1 MNPNLRCLA
10 KACAQQ
16 NISFETYHHTA
27 NVALVGGRHL
37 FVNWSVPLLSHSVAR
52 LCTDK
57 EYAYTFFRNMVRMP
71 ITSGF
76 LDVAVDDIYSE
87 YLREDTSNKIIE
99 KILNDF
105 TLPVIVKRN
114 SGSHG
119 SNVYLCRTQP
129 DIERALRAIFN
140 RSSSEYDYVA
150 LVQEYIDAHIERR
163 VILLDGKVSF
173 AYRKDITDAVFKG
186 NLSPLHWENA
196 KGVLCS
202 REEEIRMQKFLDPL
216 FHAFPGLRYVGVDVL
231 EDKEGDLCLIE
242 LNGSPG
248 YRVFIRDNGDER
260 VVQMY
265 VEMLRLL

>member
-1 MNPNLRCLA
+1 VNPNLRCLA
-10 KACAQQ
+10 KACARQ

-27 NVALVGGRHL
+27 NVALVAGKHL

-57 EYAYTFFRNMVRMP
+57 EYAYTFLKDKIRMP
-71 ITSGF
+71 ITTGF
-76 LDVAVDDIYSE
+76 LDVAVDDAYSE
-87 YLREDTSNKIIE
+87 YLRESSTNEIIE
-99 KILNDF
+99 RILNDF

-119 SNVYLCRTQP
+119 SNVYLCLTQA
-129 DIERALRAIFN
+129 DIKRALNAIFN

-150 LVQEYIDAHIERR
+150 LVQEYFNAHVERR

-173 AYRKDITDAVFKG
+173 AYRKDVTGAVFKG

-202 REEEIRMQKFLDPL
+202 REEEARMEQFLAPL
-216 FHAFPGLRYVGVDVL
+216 FSIFPGLRYVGVDVL
-231 EDKEGDLCLIE
+231 EDVDGNLCLIE

-248 YRVFIRDNGDER
+248 YRVFIRDNGDAR

-265 VEMLRLL
+265 GEMLEIL